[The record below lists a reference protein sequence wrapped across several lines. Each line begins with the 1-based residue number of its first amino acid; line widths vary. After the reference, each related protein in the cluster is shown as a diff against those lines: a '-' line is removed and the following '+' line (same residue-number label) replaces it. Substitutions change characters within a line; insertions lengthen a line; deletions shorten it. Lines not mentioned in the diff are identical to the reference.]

1 MDITTRDYKRVSV
14 IRVTGR
20 IDANTVSQFEAT
32 LKEYVETDHLHL
44 VFEADATTYLNSS
57 AVRVLISAQKAL
69 KPRGGRVVI
78 SQPSERVK
86 EVLQIAGLESVMPVY
101 DTTEAA
107 VGAF

>member
-20 IDANTVSQFEAT
+20 IDANTVSQFEAK

-44 VFEADATTYLNSS
+44 VFEADGTTYLNSS

>member
-1 MDITTRDYKRVSV
+1 MEITTRDYKRVSIV
-14 IRVTGR
+14 RVVGR
-20 IDANTVSQFEAT
+20 IDANSLALFEEK
-32 LKEYVETDHLHL
+32 LKEYVESGHLYL
-44 VFEADATTYLNSS
+44 VFEADATTYINSS

-69 KPRGGRVVI
+69 KPRGGRLVI

-101 DTTEAA
+101 VTTEAA

>member
-1 MDITTRDYKRVSV
+1 MEITTRDYKRVSV
-14 IRVTGR
+14 VRVVGR
-20 IDANTVSQFEAT
+20 IDANSVALFEEK

-57 AVRVLISAQKAL
+57 GVRVLISAQKAL
-69 KPRGGRVVI
+69 KPRGGRLVI

-86 EVLQIAGLESVMPVY
+86 EVLQIAGLESVIPVY
-101 DTTEAA
+101 ETTEAA

>member
-14 IRVTGR
+14 IRVVGR
-20 IDANTVSQFEAT
+20 IDATSVAQFEEKV
-32 LKEYVETDHLHL
+32 KEYLEADHLNL

-57 AVRVLISAQKAL
+57 GVRVLISAQKAL
-69 KPRGGRVVI
+69 KPKGGRLVI

-86 EVLQIAGLESVMPVY
+86 EVLQIAGLEPVMPVY
-101 DTTEAA
+101 GTTESA